1 MRTLFALPAAL
12 LGAALAAPPSAA
24 ETLEEAWGAALAADA
39 RLAAAGERS
48 GASEAA
54 LAAARAE
61 RQPAVTA
68 TTATT
73 RWRDTPAF
81 DFGAAGLPG
90 VLPLFGGETMNLA
103 TAQVS
108 LPLYTGGALTANVAA
123 AAAASD
129 GQRRGTEALRQGVKL
144 GVAEAYVGVLRAAS
158 ALEVARANAAGLAAH
173 ARDVEDMRRTGQ
185 VPTNDYLAAAAS
197 LADARQ
203 RELAADN
210 ALTIARALYNRRL
223 GRPLET
229 PVALEPLEAPLGG
242 AAIAAPLGELV
253 AAARAARPELAALD
267 AEAEALAA
275 RANGARATRR
285 PQLALSG
292 GYAYL
297 ENRFLDREDFWFV
310 QLGVRVNVFDA
321 GRARHAGAV
330 YDRQSAAAVDE
341 RRDLAA
347 EIELEVHRA
356 AATLATARER
366 LGVATA
372 AVAQADENL
381 RVVRDRYRNGEG
393 TNTEVLD
400 AEALRALSAGNFDS
414 ARYDLRLAELALAR
428 AVGAL

>member
-1 MRTLFALPAAL
+1 MRMLFALPIAL

-24 ETLEEAWGAALAADA
+24 ETLEEAWGVALEADA

-48 GASEAA
+48 GASEAM

-158 ALEVARANAAGLAAH
+158 ALDVARANAAGLAAH

-203 RELAADN
+203 RELAAEN
-210 ALTIARALYNRRL
+210 ALTIAEALYNRRL
-223 GRPLET
+223 GRPLEAA
-229 PVALEPLEAPLGG
+229 VSLEPLEAPLGG
-242 AAIAAPLGELV
+242 TAIAAPLGELV

-285 PQLALSG
+285 PQLSLSG

-321 GRARHAGAV
+321 GRARHASAV

-414 ARYDLRLAELALAR
+414 ARYDLRLAELVLAR